1 MTEDNI
7 NKLMSQR
14 HQQSLANIPSRHQ
27 KLEFSEL
34 ILFYGLKKKSLNN
47 NFAENLDF
55 FTPNGEYN
63 YIAYLFAD
71 NNNISVRIGKYSGK
85 DKTDLISREDFEHCS
100 LVTAMKKV
108 LDRFDIENITQ
119 STKRPMKTRLDVKL
133 VDEAS
138 LHEVIINAFAHNDY
152 SEGDT
157 PIFEIFSD
165 RFVVTS
171 FGGLVDGLD
180 KERFLS
186 GVSKPRNREI
196 MRIFKDLEFVEQ
208 LGSGIPKIIEK
219 YDKSIFDTDGKI
231 MQTTLYFNSEGNS
244 FSSISKSNQ
253 KNADNQ
259 ERSIES
265 NQKTSD
271 NQEERSIESNQK
283 NADNQYGSTESNQKT
298 ADNQDGSIESNQK
311 NADNQD
317 GSIESNQKTADIVLN
332 TIKESPDISV
342 YELAMLCQLS
352 TSGVKK
358 IIKRLKKDNKIYREG
373 PDKGGV
379 WKISPTNTSDKS

>member
-1 MTEDNI
+1 MKESNRIEFKEKLTPELEKEVVAFLNTEGGDIFIGLKDDGTVVGVNDTDDIILKISSRLKDNIRPNILGLFDIYTKKIDEKNVIVVNLASGLEKPYYIKQKGRSEAGCFIRVGTASMPMTEENI

-34 ILFYGLKKKSLNN
+34 ILFYGLKKRNLNN

-55 FTPNGEYN
+55 YTPNGEYN

-71 NNNISVRIGKYSGK
+71 NNNISVRIGKYSGE
-85 DKTDLISREDFEHCS
+85 DKTDLIGREDFEHCS
-100 LVTAMKKV
+100 LITAMKKV
-108 LDRFDIENITQ
+108 LDRFDVENITQ

-165 RFVVTS
+165 RFVITS

-219 YDKSIFDTDGKI
+219 YDKNIFDTDGKI

-253 KNADNQ
+253 KNV
-259 ERSIES
+259 RSCYTR
-265 NQKTSD
+265 QTD
-271 NQEERSIESNQK
+271 
-283 NADNQYGSTESNQKT
+283 T
-298 ADNQDGSIESNQK
+298 AIRFCR
-311 NADNQD
+311 
-317 GSIESNQKTADIVLN
+317 
-332 TIKESPDISV
+332 P
-342 YELAMLCQLS
+342 
-352 TSGVKK
+352 
-358 IIKRLKKDNKIYREG
+358 
-373 PDKGGV
+373 
-379 WKISPTNTSDKS
+379 